1 MEPNNDFKSLF
12 AVMAADWPICHTHM
26 QASAN
31 KQNTQHCSQRLQS
44 RRTVFPVT
52 VKKSSSAKARNAS
65 SNISL
70 VIAFGKKERN
80 KYFTHIKYSFTC
92 YIERA
97 WHLSLTTQLCPQ
109 LAVQEQIIN
118 TEVKEGI
125 IIAGKGWF

>member
-12 AVMAADWPICHTHM
+12 AVMAAVAADWPICTHM
-26 QASAN
+26 QASAD

-44 RRTVFPVT
+44 KRTVFPVT

-80 KYFTHIKYSFTC
+80 ILHISSTPLPVIK
-92 YIERA
+92 IV
-97 WHLSLTTQLCPQ
+97 WHLSLTIQLCPQ
-109 LAVQEQIIN
+109 LAVQPQIIN
-118 TEVKEGI
+118 T
-125 IIAGKGWF
+125 